1 MVRAR
6 PWQPGYVVTYAL
18 QVTEMDP
25 ITKNVLSVV
34 YCMCKYH
41 GQELAPGAVRKRKQT
56 QKFKFWSAPWRT
68 DLMLQHNKEQHPLRW
83 AEYEALSQGEK
94 KIDDDVLEFVL
105 SRSIVDI
112 IIGELMFQPD
122 DELAEIE
129 DEDPDIIV
137 VSRSA
142 KITKLRHHAMSLFKA
157 NDDVDD
163 DELRAYKVEIK
174 NVKRFQLAIQ
184 FVSAGMSFKQ
194 AAVAIGHYIRVLVA
208 VTLQKIAFLLQ
219 HEDHRGTT
227 FFDVWIRIALGGL
240 LFNLHLIAMPHFG
253 RHTADNQIKMLTTLL
268 AALYTRW
275 QQKLLNV
282 ATDGEKTNMGHI
294 NGIQAQLVRMA
305 EFPVVQ
311 VWCPLHQINLVV
323 KETTNAIDRSA
334 WLSMTYELTVYLRR
348 QDNLIT
354 EMGVTNP
361 KKTNRWVALAS
372 VLQYNMKHEPKIV
385 SYISQR
391 HEERNAVVP
400 PVLTESWCTLVYVV
414 APGIER
420 IKQTFAELQHRLLLV
435 SQQRVYIE
443 NLLTDMVILY
453 NLRLVEDAEFDDL
466 PASSNIRFGDW
477 YILKQTMIDFILD
490 QGSRAKAHFEAL
502 DDDKK
507 IEVVKQVA
515 RFTVSTIEGLQGI
528 KAERTARN
536 DAADDDAPPCM
547 PHELVAIKP
556 AKFVSDVLE
565 PHRARLLKNDW
576 TEDDIYAIEE
586 EHRDLVK
593 AYKNEPGIKAI
604 IDKLDHKSD
613 FNESWDQLGNLWFV
627 NLRRLCAGFAT
638 AWPNSASVESD
649 FLVLKWEKDAFRT
662 ALLDLSLEGIFQS
675 KQFEMLAS
683 L

>member
-1 MVRAR
+1 
-6 PWQPGYVVTYAL
+6 
-18 QVTEMDP
+18 
-25 ITKNVLSVV
+25 
-34 YCMCKYH
+34 
-41 GQELAPGAVRKRKQT
+41 
-56 QKFKFWSAPWRT
+56 
-68 DLMLQHNKEQHPLRW
+68 
-83 AEYEALSQGEK
+83 
-94 KIDDDVLEFVL
+94 
-105 SRSIVDI
+105 
-112 IIGELMFQPD
+112 
-122 DELAEIE
+122 
-129 DEDPDIIV
+129 
-137 VSRSA
+137 
-142 KITKLRHHAMSLFKA
+142 
-157 NDDVDD
+157 
-163 DELRAYKVEIK
+163 
-174 NVKRFQLAIQ
+174 
-184 FVSAGMSFKQ
+184 
-194 AAVAIGHYIRVLVA
+194 
-208 VTLQKIAFLLQ
+208 
-219 HEDHRGTT
+219 
-227 FFDVWIRIALGGL
+227 
-240 LFNLHLIAMPHFG
+240 
-253 RHTADNQIKMLTTLL
+253 
-268 AALYTRW
+268 
-275 QQKLLNV
+275 V

-294 NGIQAQLVRMA
+294 NDIQAQLVRMA

-311 VWCPLHQINLVV
+311 VWCPLHQIDLVV
-323 KETTNAIDRSA
+323 KETTDAIDGGA

-354 EMGVTNP
+354 EMGVTSP

-391 HEERNAVVP
+391 REERNAAVP
-400 PVLTESWCTLVYVV
+400 PILTESWWTLVYAV

-420 IKQTFAELQHRLLLV
+420 IKQTFAEQQHRLLLI

-453 NLRLVEDAEFDDL
+453 DLRLVEDVEFDDL

-502 DDDKK
+502 DNDEK

-536 DAADDDAPPCM
+536 NAADDDAPPCM
-547 PHELVAIKP
+547 PHELVAIKL

-576 TEDDIYAIEE
+576 SEDDIYAIEE

-613 FNESWDQLGNLWFV
+613 FNESWD
-627 NLRRLCAGFAT
+627 
-638 AWPNSASVESD
+638 
-649 FLVLKWEKDAFRT
+649 
-662 ALLDLSLEGIFQS
+662 
-675 KQFEMLAS
+675 
-683 L
+683 